1 MTSRSTFVRGAVGA
15 AVHADLA
22 VALGP
27 RFALEHRRQV
37 RERARGWESSAA
49 RLYGD
54 IWRSAAAEVDAE
66 IVERSPGEFCLSR
79 DGRSTRVLRQVT
91 ALDDEA
97 TLERSRD
104 RARLQRAFAGVGVP
118 VAEHLDFPASDPRPA
133 VAFLETGRGPCVVKP
148 GGATGAGYGVTCGV
162 RNRRDLVRAC
172 LQAARFADT
181 VLIERQAPGAMYRV
195 LVLDGEPIAVVRRNP
210 PQLTGDGSSSIQE
223 LVAAENR
230 RRLAAG
236 GRLGLS
242 LLRADLDC
250 LIALRTAGL
259 SMRSI
264 PPADV
269 RVTVKTSSSDTGP
282 AGNHTVH
289 EVLGAE
295 LTNEVLAAAQV
306 TGLALAGVDVVTA
319 DLRSGLA
326 TVGGALLEVNAIPGL
341 HHHYMVFDPAS
352 VQRVAVP
359 ILQRLLR

>member
-1 MTSRSTFVRGAVGA
+1 MTGRSTFVRGAVRA

-22 VALGP
+22 VALGS
-27 RFALEHRRQV
+27 RLALEHYRQV
-37 RERARGWESSAA
+37 RERRARLGESRAG
-49 RLYGD
+49 LYGD
-54 IWRSAAAEVDAE
+54 IWRSAAAEVGAE
-66 IVERSPGEFCLSR
+66 IVERSPGEFYLLWA
-79 DGRSTRVLRQVT
+79 GRSTRVLHQVT

-97 TLERSRD
+97 TLKASRD
-104 RARLQRAFAGVGVP
+104 RARLQRAFASAGVP
-118 VAEHLDFPASDPRPA
+118 VPEHLDFPVTDPRPA
-133 VAFLETGRGPCVVKP
+133 VAFLATGGEPCVVKP

-162 RNRRDLVRAC
+162 RSRRDLVRAC
-172 LQAARFADT
+172 LQAACFADT

-242 LLRADLDC
+242 LLRPDLDF

-259 SMRSI
+259 NVRSI

-282 AGNHTVH
+282 AGNLTVH
-289 EVLGAE
+289 ETLAAE
-295 LTNEVLAAAQV
+295 LIKEVLAAVKV
-306 TGLALAGVDVVTA
+306 TGLTLAGVDIVTT
-319 DLRSGLA
+319 DLRSSMA
-326 TVGGALLEVNAIPGL
+326 KAGGALLEVNAIPGL
-341 HHHYMVFDPAS
+341 HHHYLVSDPANA
-352 VQRVAVP
+352 QRVAVP
-359 ILQRLLR
+359 ILQRLLQ